1 LRALRRITIEMR
13 KMIRAQQFNID
24 NPIDWISQNPDY

>member
-1 LRALRRITIEMR
+1 MLPLQSLRALRRITIEMR

-24 NPIDWISQNPDY
+24 NPID